1 MKYYSLLCAALV
13 VGVAAASSTDQKKAI
28 INLRMLQD
36 ATRPPKTPPPTPA
49 ATRPPKTPPPTPA
62 ATRPPKTPAPTETV
76 PETPSPTI
84 AGPQSIAQIVC
95 STTDYSTLCNYL
107 KSAGLYE
114 ILDSSGTYTL
124 FAPNNDAFDEL
135 ASVADLTNDEIM
147 GLLMYH
153 VAPKILTYN
162 DLMTIAPSNVETMV
176 PLLPIAVTT
185 GADGEVLLNGKV
197 TIVTPDIDAS
207 NGIIQGVNHVII
219 PPIDPPTPAPFTP
232 EPTLKPTE
240 TITPEP
246 TLKPT
251 EVNTPEQTLKPTE
264 VKNTPEPTLKPTE
277 VNTPEQTLKP
287 TEVKNTPEPTLK
299 PTEVNT
305 PEPTLE
311 PSTKPPTTNIVSESP
326 TQFPT
331 PFPYG
336 KGTPSPTINSSI
348 IDIIGTS
355 SPTREKS
362 SVFSTKSAKSG
373 SKTPKADPV
382 VGKSSKHSSKSSKS
396 SSSKSN
402 KSDKVVGKADKGSGS
417 GRPGYYAI
425 RDVSAK
431 DARFRADMNARFR
444 ADLNASSQLGISSGY
459 VTVAV
464 LTAAAWFWHN

>member
-1 MKYYSLLCAALV
+1 MVKYYSLLSLV
-13 VGVAAASSTDQKKAI
+13 LVSVAAADRKAI
-28 INLRMLQD
+28 INLRQLQG
-36 ATRPPKTPPPTPA
+36 ATRPPKTPPPTAA

-62 ATRPPKTPAPTETV
+62 ATRPPKTPAP
-76 PETPSPTI
+76 TPSPTI

-153 VAPKILTYN
+153 VAPIIHTYN
-162 DLMTIAPSNVETMV
+162 NLMTIDSVDTMV
-176 PLLPIAVTT
+176 PALPIAVST

-240 TITPEP
+240 TI
-246 TLKPT
+246 
-251 EVNTPEQTLKPTE
+251 
-264 VKNTPEPTLKPTE
+264 TPEPTLKPTE

-425 RDVSAK
+425 RDVSATTINTVP
-431 DARFRADMNARFR
+431 FMNARFR

>member
-1 MKYYSLLCAALV
+1 MKYYSWLCAALL

-28 INLRMLQD
+28 INLRQLQG
-36 ATRPPKTPPPTPA
+36 ATRPPKTPPPTAA
-49 ATRPPKTPPPTPA
+49 ATRPPKTQPPTPA
-62 ATRPPKTPAPTETV
+62 ATRPPKTPAPT
-76 PETPSPTI
+76 PPPTT

-95 STTDYSTLCNYL
+95 STTDFSTLCNYL

-124 FAPNNDAFDEL
+124 FAPSNDAFNEL

-147 GLLMYH
+147 ALLMYH
-153 VAPKILTYN
+153 VAPNILTYN
-162 DLMTIAPSNVETMV
+162 DLMTRAPGNVETMV

-219 PPIDPPTPAPFTP
+219 PPIDPPTPAPLTP

-251 EVNTPEQTLKPTE
+251 EVNTPEPTLKPTE

-277 VNTPEQTLKP
+277 VK
-287 TEVKNTPEPTLK
+287 
-299 PTEVNT
+299 NT

-336 KGTPSPTINSSI
+336 KVTPSPTINSSI

-396 SSSKSN
+396 SSKSN
-402 KSDKVVGKADKGSGS
+402 KSDKIVGKADKGSGS

-425 RDVSAK
+425 RDVSVK
-431 DARFRADMNARFR
+431 DAFGDEDGFMNARFR
-444 ADLNASSQLGISSGY
+444 ADLNASSQLGIGSGY
-459 VTVAV
+459 VAVAV
-464 LTAAAWFWHN
+464 LTVAAWFWHS